1 MSAPKNRVNIDTDR
15 PLKPEISTAGQSAS
29 KESSMR
35 CKKYTLTINAIDEGL
50 GANLFWL

>member
-15 PLKPEISTAGQSAS
+15 PSKPEISTTGQSAS
-29 KESSMR
+29 KESSLR
-35 CKKYTLTINAIDEGL
+35 CKKYSLTITAIEGL